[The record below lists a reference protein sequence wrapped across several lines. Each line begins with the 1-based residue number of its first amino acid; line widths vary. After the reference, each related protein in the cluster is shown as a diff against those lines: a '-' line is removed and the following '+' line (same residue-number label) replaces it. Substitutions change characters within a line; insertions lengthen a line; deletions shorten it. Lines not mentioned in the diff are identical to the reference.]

1 MSKIS
6 NTRRANGRLVEQ
18 QETAMN
24 TQINLLSDDQ
34 LNAVSGGI
42 KNDPLTTHTK
52 IVEMGPQIA
61 AAKKLGNLP
70 GGIYVGNTATT
81 AGGPLGSPIFL

>member
-42 KNDPLTTHTK
+42 
-52 IVEMGPQIA
+52 
-61 AAKKLGNLP
+61 
-70 GGIYVGNTATT
+70 
-81 AGGPLGSPIFL
+81 